1 MVVKQKTYFVDKN
14 IETVK
19 NDLNKLIRN
28 KSILDAEDTAGIKV
42 FDGKIQDNRFKLCEP
57 PMTRLNF
64 PETEGTLF
72 EENSEKTRIEINIH
86 FSLFH
91 IFIDIF
97 WIALFSLLI
106 IFGYFDMEYIQAMP
120 PVARY
125 LVFSFV
131 ILLFPAGDNIHYFYH
146 LNKILKNL
154 EYYMNGYYVK
164 YIKDIG

>member
-19 NDLNKLIRN
+19 SDLDKLIRN
-28 KSILDAEDTAGIKV
+28 KSILDEEDTAGIKV
-42 FDGKIQDNRFKLCEP
+42 FDGKIEGSHFKLCEP

-64 PETEGTLF
+64 PETDGALF
-72 EENSEKTRIEINIH
+72 QENSEKTRIEINIH

-97 WIALFSLLI
+97 WIALFSLLV
-106 IFGYFDMEYIQAMP
+106 IFRYFDTEYIQAMP
-120 PVARY
+120 PIARY
-125 LVFSFV
+125 LFFTFI
-131 ILLFPAGDNIHYFYH
+131 ILLLPAGDNMHYFYH

-154 EYYMNGYYVK
+154 NSYVDGYYDNH
-164 YIKDIG
+164 IKNIN